1 MAREV
6 EGIREVRP
14 HRSAFV
20 TWRKWQLD
28 RPSYARRRW
37 REEEVVPLEEPNNP
51 FPVFY
56 GLFSKPEPDGGK
68 LDESK
73 IA

>member
-1 MAREV
+1 MLVGDKTRE
-6 EGIREVRP
+6 
-14 HRSAFV
+14 HLQAATS
-20 TWRKWQLD
+20 D
-28 RPSYARRRW
+28 D
-37 REEEVVPLEEPNNP
+37 
-51 FPVFY
+51 Y